1 MKPYTFALAANQ
13 IMDASLGG
21 EYFLLDVA
29 PSPVKFE
36 FFGAGNLRREETLED
51 ALPGDWATPEKGFA
65 GIKITNGA
73 VPQSVRFYV
82 ARGRV
87 GRFRVSVS
95 GGINLDPEDARYF
108 LFGDD
113 EVIDNE
119 AFSAGNTGGP
129 SAGLVTVHQLF
140 NPGGSGKVL
149 YLDKILMTAGTA
161 TTRVHARQHNAAL
174 GALTAQGVGKNL
186 GGAAGAGAYRQG
198 TASAGTNIEDYLLL
212 LNGFSVID
220 VKPAWRIAP
229 GFGFHIEDVTVN
241 QVLVC
246 AFHWREKLT

>member
-113 EVIDNE
+113 EVMDGE
-119 AFSAGNTGGP
+119 AFMQGNFSGP
-129 SAGLVTVHQLF
+129 SAGLVTSHQLF
-140 NPGGSGKVL
+140 NAAASGKIL
-149 YLDKILMTAGTA
+149 YLDALDVSAGTA
-161 TTRVHARQHNAAL
+161 ATQLVLKQHNVAL
-174 GALTAQGVGKNL
+174 GASAGLGVNKSL
-186 GGAAGAGAYRQG
+186 GGAAGVGDFRTATGA
-198 TASAGTNIEDYLLL
+198 AGTNMGRGIFL
-212 LNGFSVID
+212 LNSFTRIPF
-220 VKPAWRIAP
+220 KPAIRIP
-229 GFGFHIEDVTVN
+229 EGRGVHIEDTTVN
-241 QVLVC
+241 QVLMSMW
-246 AFHWREKLT
+246 HWREKLT